1 MSVLPGNSHRAIAG
15 RHSSGCD
22 LISLSAFAAG
32 DGPFL
37 PGPVAFCVPAPVF
50 RLAQGERM
58 KETTLLLWLEPL
70 QWGCGQV
77 HPVVWVTWAVD
88 PQTGMDSVEWQ

>member
-1 MSVLPGNSHRAIAG
+1 MAG

-22 LISLSAFAAG
+22 LTLLSVFAAG
-32 DGPFL
+32 DGPLL
-37 PGPVAFCVPAPVF
+37 PGPVASCVPAPVF

-58 KETTLLLWLEPL
+58 KEITVLFWLEPL

-77 HPVVWVTWAVD
+77 LPTVWVSWVVTR
-88 PQTGMDSVEWQ
+88 TGMGSVEW